1 MLVYRVQKSTLGPR
15 LGHWKRAC
23 TSLVYNQPHWL
34 FHHSM
39 ECSQPEWYKIDIE
52 NFTDEDLIE
61 PTSSLCFF
69 LKVCE
74 LYKLCTRRKIDSAF
88 SLRLSPLLSSPGL
101 YSMVLVLFVTT
112 LFSFGLSHCLL
123 TYLAKWAIFLWL
135 SWLRAIS
142 EATYICFLGLRI
154 FLSTCSY
161 PILGHKRT
169 KSTLIQW
176 NLDLTNLYKMKSLI
190 KQMIFFTPVIVKCI
204 PKKKPWY
211 NKTSL

>member
-1 MLVYRVQKSTLGPR
+1 MNYINYAQEGRSILPFLSD
-15 LGHWKRAC
+15 
-23 TSLVYNQPHWL
+23 
-34 FHHSM
+34 FHH
-39 ECSQPEWYKIDIE
+39 
-52 NFTDEDLIE
+52 
-61 PTSSLCFF
+61 CF
-69 LKVCE
+69 
-74 LYKLCTRRKIDSAF
+74 
-88 SLRLSPLLSSPGL
+88 LLQA
-101 YSMVLVLFVTT
+101 YSMVLVLFVTR

-142 EATYICFLGLRI
+142 EATYICFLGLCI

-204 PKKKPWY
+204 PKKNLDITKPLYSEQILPIPWAFVKLRFHSTWNLY
-211 NKTSL
+211 NTEIIFLWWIQWFFLNSKNH